1 MRGMLVL
8 IQKSAD
14 PAICHIKPQRGRQ
27 GRRDTECGGSVD
39 AAEAQSAFI
48 CTDRTEGASVALPS
62 PLHLNQILET
72 VQERRFVSSH
82 EMNAFI
88 CY

>member
-27 GRRDTECGGSVD
+27 GRRDAECGGSVD
-39 AAEAQSAFI
+39 AAEAQSAFM
-48 CTDRTEGASVALPS
+48 CTDQTEVASVALPS
-62 PLHLNQILET
+62 PLRLNQIFEK
-72 VQERRFVSSH
+72 VQELKFVSSH
-82 EMNAFI
+82 VLNAYI
-88 CY
+88 CC